1 MVLYQ
6 QIIIPTKDRETVGCL
21 PGAMVFPGPWRWAH
35 HLLAK
40 LAKIPGIEADLI
52 SCNSLLGG
60 CPWDMALH
68 EPWLGLA
75 WFGLVWG
82 LALMDKLVNLKSTR
96 WMMAGEKK

>member
-1 MVLYQ
+1 
-6 QIIIPTKDRETVGCL
+6 
-21 PGAMVFPGPWRWAH
+21 MVFPGPWRWAH

-75 WFGLVWG
+75 WFGLVWPG
-82 LALMDKLVNLKSTR
+82 LGFSPHGQTGEFEVNKMDDGRGKKNDELVR
-96 WMMAGEKK
+96 MVI